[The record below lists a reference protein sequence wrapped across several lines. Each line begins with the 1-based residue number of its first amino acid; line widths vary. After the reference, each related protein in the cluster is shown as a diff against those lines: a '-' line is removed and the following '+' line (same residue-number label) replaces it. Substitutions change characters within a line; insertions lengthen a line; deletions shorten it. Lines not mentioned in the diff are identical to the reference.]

1 MKNEKNSPEEKPA
14 RKAAGTHKKSSATK
28 TSRSSAPDGAAK
40 SKAAAASASDGA
52 AIRSVRPST
61 ADLHEEIR
69 LRAYQIYCE
78 RGGQHGMHDAD
89 WHRAELEVRAK
100 YDK

>member
-1 MKNEKNSPEEKPA
+1 MPTDKNSPEEAASGKP
-14 RKAAGTHKKSSATK
+14 
-28 TSRSSAPDGAAK
+28 AAK
-40 SKAAAASASDGA
+40 SKRSPAKPPAAKTPAKAAAATCDTAQSSATGNA
-52 AIRSVRPST
+52 QPSH

-100 YDK
+100 YVK